1 MTPYSDVSYWLE
13 SSGNLAPRLS
23 LDGPAEADVAI
34 LGAGFTGLWTAYELL
49 RRDPSMRVVVLERDI
64 AGFGASGRNGGWCS
78 SELNAGISLL
88 SERFGVDSA
97 RRVQQAMYDTVDEV
111 GRVIAAEGIDAAYQ
125 KGGMLMVA
133 RGEHQVPAI
142 EALHADYVAAGFP
155 DHYRRLTTEELRAR
169 LAVAGGAGALYSP
182 ECAVV
187 HPGRLVRGL
196 ARAVEKRGGVIHERT
211 PVIGFTTGSRPAL
224 RTALGDVRARAIV
237 LAGEAYLTEL
247 PKLRRRLLPVY
258 SLIVMTEPVADS
270 TWAEIGWRQRE
281 CVASMKLTIDYL
293 SRTDDGRI
301 LMGGRGAPYNF
312 GSAIRSETEHH
323 AETHAGLRRQL
334 ADWFPA
340 LRDVRFSH
348 AWGGVLG
355 VPRDIIP
362 SFIFD
367 RRRGVALAGGYAG
380 HGVATANLAGRT
392 LADLV
397 TGRDTELTRLPLVN
411 HHSRSWEPEPLRWLG
426 VRAVQRGLARVDS
439 RAERTGR
446 PPTGRSLAERL
457 SRH

>member
-1 MTPYSDVSYWLE
+1 VTPYSDVSYWLE
-13 SSGNLAPRLS
+13 SSGDLAPRPS

-88 SERFGVDSA
+88 SERFGGDGA

-111 GRVIAAEGIDAAYQ
+111 GRVTAAEGIDAAYH

-142 EALHADYVAAGFP
+142 DALQADYVAAGFP
-155 DHYRRLTTEELRAR
+155 AHYRRLSAEELRAR

-211 PVIGFTTGSRPAL
+211 PVTGFTAGSRPAL
-224 RTALGDVRARAIV
+224 RTAHGDLTARAIV

-247 PKLRRRLLPVY
+247 PRLRRRLLPVY
-258 SLIVMTEPVADS
+258 SLIVMTEPVAEN

-312 GSAIRSETEHH
+312 GSAIRAQTEQH
-323 AETHAGLRRQL
+323 AKTHAGLRRML
-334 ADWFPA
+334 AEWFPV
-340 LRDVRFSH
+340 LRGVRFSH

-362 SFIFD
+362 SFNFD
-367 RRRGVALAGGYAG
+367 RRRGVALAAGYAG
-380 HGVATANLAGRT
+380 HGVAAANLAGRT